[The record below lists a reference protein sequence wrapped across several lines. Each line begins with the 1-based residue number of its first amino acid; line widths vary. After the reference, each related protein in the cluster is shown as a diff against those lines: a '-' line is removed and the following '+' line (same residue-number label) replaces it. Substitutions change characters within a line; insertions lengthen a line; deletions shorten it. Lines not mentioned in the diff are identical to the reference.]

1 MIAND
6 YIDNKQFNDNPFKE
20 FSNHVTK
27 LISLLALIDHLSR
40 KSTNKTVVLRTGKLF
55 VLILVFC
62 TLVPLE

>member
-6 YIDNKQFNDNPFKE
+6 YTDNKQFNDNPFKA